1 MIVVLQTIDC
11 IMIGISVTVNN
22 FICISS
28 ISDEELEDK
37 YEIKKI
43 DYTEISIGIQRT
55 EKDKTKNVIGSDIY
69 GEDISGNVIVFS
81 SDYQSMF
88 RDLLEKYK
96 FAYK

>member
-1 MIVVLQTIDC
+1 MYFV
-11 IMIGISVTVNN
+11 
-22 FICISS
+22 CISF

-43 DYTEISIGIQRT
+43 DYTEISIGIQRV
-55 EKDKTKNVIGSDIY
+55 ESDKTKNIIGSGIS
-69 GEDISGNVIVFS
+69 GEDISGNNILFL

-88 RDLLEKYK
+88 RGLLVKYK

>member
-1 MIVVLQTIDC
+1 
-11 IMIGISVTVNN
+11 MIGVSVTVNN
-22 FICISS
+22 FVCISF

-43 DYTEISIGIQRT
+43 DYTDFSIGIQRV
-55 EKDKTKNVIGSDIY
+55 ESDKTKNIIGSDVY
-69 GEDISGNVIVFS
+69 GEDISGNIIILS